1 MSAAAPLTDHSC
13 MQEEG
18 HKLDY
23 EGELVIVIG
32 KRARNVKAEDA
43 AEYVLG
49 WTVSNDISARHWQRK
64 AGGNQIIIGKG
75 FDTHCPIGPALLTA
89 DELADP
95 NAGDGL
101 RITTTLNG
109 QLMQDSNTND
119 MIFSCGEIIEWLST
133 DRTLL
138 PGTLILTGTPS
149 GVGYAR
155 NPPVWLTAGDQICVE
170 VDGIGKLCNTIVTT
184 PSDMAGE
191 LVEAN
196 VLGHASTVGR
206 GMPVSVMPFVVAAM
220 LAACFW
226 FRRKAK

>member
-32 KRARNVKAEDA
+32 KRARNIKAEGA
-43 AEYVLG
+43 AEFVLG

-119 MIFSCGEIIEWLST
+119 MIFSCGKIIEWLST

-138 PGTLILTGTPS
+138 PGTVILTGTPS

-155 NPPVWLTAGDQICVE
+155 NPPVWLKAGDQICVE
-170 VDGIGKLCNTIVTT
+170 VDGIGKLCNTIVIT

-196 VLGHASTVGR
+196 VLGHTSTVGR
-206 GMPVSVMPFVVAAM
+206 GMPVSVMPFVVATM